1 MSRPLTPARHEL
13 QNALRTLREL
23 HSGKRPQPI
32 VLLEL
37 AELVENLPQPTKSL
51 TTLMGGSLRLWA
63 TKPAAEQLEPGHD
76 KIIAILER
84 WIKAQLKRGKQTQ

>member
-1 MSRPLTPARHEL
+1 MSHSLTPARHEL

-23 HSGKRPQPI
+23 HSGKKLQPI

-51 TTLMGGSLRLWA
+51 TSLMGGSLRLWA
-63 TKPAAEQLEPGHD
+63 TKPAAEQPELGRD
-76 KIIAILER
+76 KITTIAER
-84 WIKAQLKRGKQTQ
+84 WIRAQLKRSKQTQ